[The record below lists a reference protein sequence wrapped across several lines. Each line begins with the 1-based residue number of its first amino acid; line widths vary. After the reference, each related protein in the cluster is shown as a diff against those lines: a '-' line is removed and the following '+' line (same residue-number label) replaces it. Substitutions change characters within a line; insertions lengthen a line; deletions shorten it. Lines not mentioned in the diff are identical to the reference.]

1 MSVRPAPLVEK
12 ISVLSRQAKGLTDE
26 LDATMFYA
34 HRMIDPPLSL
44 RALAAA
50 SGLSPS
56 GVLGRI
62 SSPKVRERAEAMF
75 GDAEVSPDSV
85 KLDDLPEHLRAQVLA
100 AVRKS

>member
-12 ISVLSRQAKGLTDE
+12 ISVLSRQAKGLTEE

-56 GVLGRI
+56 GVVGRLGAEGV
-62 SSPKVRERAEAMF
+62 KERAQEMF
-75 GDAEVSPDSV
+75 GEAKVTPDTV
-85 KLDDLPEHLRAQVLA
+85 RLDDLPDELREQVLSA
-100 AVRKS
+100 IGSD